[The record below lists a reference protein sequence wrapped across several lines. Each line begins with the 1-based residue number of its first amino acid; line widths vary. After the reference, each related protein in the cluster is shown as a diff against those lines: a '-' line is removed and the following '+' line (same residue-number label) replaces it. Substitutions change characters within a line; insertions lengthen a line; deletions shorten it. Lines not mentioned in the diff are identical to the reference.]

1 MNESILLLIRQ
12 VYASAEQY
20 GRRQLHAWGLS
31 PAQAFVLD
39 TCFPGKGPAAP
50 LSCERC
56 WASPNPPF
64 PSF

>member
-39 TCFPGKGPAAP
+39 SLLGQ
-50 LSCERC
+50 LSRGADSCGGLELVLRRLLYR
-56 WASPNPPF
+56 
-64 PSF
+64 